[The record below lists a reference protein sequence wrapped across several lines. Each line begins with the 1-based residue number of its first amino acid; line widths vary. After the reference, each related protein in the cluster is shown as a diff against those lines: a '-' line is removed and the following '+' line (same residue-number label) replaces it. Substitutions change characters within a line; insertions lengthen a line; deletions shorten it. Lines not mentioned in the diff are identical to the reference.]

1 MLPSFPWCRPR
12 EGGAGV
18 WATTGSGAEASAGLG
33 SWPLVGLGPDLGGPL
48 SGPPNGASV
57 VPLSRE
63 VWADT
68 GSPWS
73 PPLSPAV
80 FYSFLPPAGL
90 SFPFCT
96 MGKAA
101 TSNGDLGSGPGHTRP
116 RSWAANGP
124 PTTHWAPPLPPQ
136 LPPSGDT
143 FAAGKVN
150 PLQFKGSVPRW
161 Q

>member
-18 WATTGSGAEASAGLG
+18 WATTGSGAEASPGLG

-101 TSNGDLGSGPGHTRP
+101 TSNGDLGWAWTHKAQILGCKRPPYHPLGPAPASPTPSLGGHICCWE
-116 RSWAANGP
+116 S
-124 PTTHWAPPLPPQ
+124 
-136 LPPSGDT
+136 
-143 FAAGKVN
+143 
-150 PLQFKGSVPRW
+150 
-161 Q
+161 